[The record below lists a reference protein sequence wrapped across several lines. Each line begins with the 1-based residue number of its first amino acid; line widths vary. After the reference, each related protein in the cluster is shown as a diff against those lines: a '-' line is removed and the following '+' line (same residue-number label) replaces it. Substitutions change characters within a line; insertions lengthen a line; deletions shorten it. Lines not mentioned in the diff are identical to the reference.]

1 MDFDKN
7 FPTFKKIYKRI
18 NENII
23 NSVYPQTILDYCF
36 RILLFLILCRN
47 IIMGFFLEKILNSNF
62 FDYLFRTFKL
72 DNDALTQFFLLASFV
87 FLIYYYLIIKL
98 CGLFKKINHLN
109 FFSAL
114 FIVILT
120 DILYC
125 YSKTITIQLFPFK
138 IVFSNQLEIFLVVL
152 PCFIIFKFFNGLA
165 ETIPTPFKQIGY
177 FFSIEFYKDL
187 YKKLKNKNSK
197 TRRE

>member
-1 MDFDKN
+1 MNYGNNTMDFDKN
-7 FPTFKKIYKRI
+7 FPTFKKIYKRT

-47 IIMGFFLEKILNSNF
+47 FPRSFIEAKIYDSQLFNCIFSNI
-62 FDYLFRTFKL
+62 KI
-72 DNDALTQFFLLASFV
+72 NDGLIYFLLYAYFILL
-87 FLIYYYLIIKL
+87 FYPYLAVKL

-138 IVFSNQLEIFLVVL
+138 VVFSNQLEIFLVVL

-187 YKKLKNKNSK
+187 YKKLKK
-197 TRRE
+197 